1 MKTEQEK
8 FWMNRFGNSYSKRN
22 KKRNTKNFYKKIL
35 LKTGKIKSAFEIGT
49 NIGLN
54 LDEFK
59 KIDHKIKTFGVEI
72 NRFAYERCYEKGH
85 QVFNDSIF
93 DFKINKKYDLVFT
106 SGVLIHINPKK
117 LNKVYSKLFSLSK
130 KFILVEEYF
139 NPTPVSVT
147 YRKNKNKLFKRDFA
161 KEIMKK
167 YNLKLIDYGFL
178 WSEDKKVEADNT
190 NWFLFKKKLKIN

>member
-8 FWMNRFGNSYSKRN
+8 FWMNKFGNSYSKRN

-54 LDEFK
+54 LDELK

-93 DFKINKKYDLVFT
+93 DFKINKKYDLVFSTT
-106 SGVLIHINPKK
+106 SK
-117 LNKVYSKLFSLSK
+117 LMTGFLGALVSRYLNIKFYLDIRDIFYETIKYNYSK
-130 KFILVEEYF
+130 
-139 NPTPVSVT
+139 SV
-147 YRKNKNKLFKRDFA
+147 
-161 KEIMKK
+161 
-167 YNLKLIDYGFL
+167 
-178 WSEDKKVEADNT
+178 
-190 NWFLFKKKLKIN
+190 FKKSK